1 MGHAEN
7 IKNLK
12 FCRINI
18 TLFINFVGSKHS
30 VIIIEISR
38 ESNFQEIRKDNVE
51 MSNKK
56 GYNILLL
63 KHHRFFT
70 NISFRKVTRTLIFL
84 RKLKKMRKNYLYIY
98 ISKKNK
104 NYK

>member
-1 MGHAEN
+1 MLVAE
-7 IKNLK
+7 
-12 FCRINI
+12 
-18 TLFINFVGSKHS
+18 HS
-30 VIIIEISR
+30 VINIEISR

-56 GYNILLL
+56 GYNILSL

-70 NISFRKVTRTLIFL
+70 NIFFRKVIRTLIFL